1 MLHIGHELR
10 RIIEAK
16 RLVKKDIASQIG
28 VTPTYVSQIL
38 QKESIDCALLD
49 KLCKIIGV
57 PAGHF
62 FGDSIGHNE
71 TNATSI
77 IGNTQV
83 AVGATLGEMAALREL
98 LAEKERTIQ
107 ILLAQNG
114 APTGHK

>member
-16 RLVKKDIASQIG
+16 HLVKKEIASQIG

-49 KLCKIIGV
+49 RLCKIIGV
-57 PAGHF
+57 PASHF
-62 FGDSIGHNE
+62 FGENTVHNE
-71 TNATSI
+71 ANATTL
-77 IGNTQV
+77 IGNAQ
-83 AVGATLGEMAALREL
+83 AAAGASANELATLREL

-107 ILLAQNG
+107 ILLAQIGTN
-114 APTGHK
+114 TGH